1 MKRSPAAAALDSIVA
16 EVLAPDLKS
25 MGFRK
30 KSRHWSH
37 EAGETHR
44 GVTVQSSQFNVTSD
58 SRFTVEIGASFV
70 ALGHPVPNAPG
81 AWGTAVSRRLSGLR
95 SEPIDEWFAFD
106 ALDEAT
112 IERAGADLGRTWAQ
126 LGRPFLTAL
135 QSPQALC
142 DFACDTG
149 SAELALEVLDRVGVP
164 LGDESRQSQ
173 LARIA
178 ADRAASRERWRHLQ
192 NDPHPLELGI
202 GVWAEVVRQFH
213 RLGLQLGRASAK
225 RHSGTRRC
233 QERNADDPIPFGA
246 RRGGRSGFGGCAE
259 GLTLRANSR
268 RRDRSSTGGRR
279 DGRPLRRC
287 HFHGPKVIPRDTGP
301 CTAVI
306 C

>member
-1 MKRSPAAAALDSIVA
+1 MQGERRPCKSGVAGQRRWIEGSRATDQIDVRSGRRGLPASDRLAGMTKSPAAAALDSIVA
-16 EVLAPDLKS
+16 DVLAPDLKS

-37 EAGETHR
+37 EAGETYR

-95 SEPIDEWFAFD
+95 SEPIDEWFAYD

-112 IERAGADLGRTWAQ
+112 IERAGLDLGRTWAQ
-126 LGRPFLTAL
+126 LGRPFLAAL

-142 DFACDTG
+142 DFVCDTG

-164 LGDESRQSQ
+164 LGDEARQSQ

-178 ADRAASRERWRHLQ
+178 ADRAAARERWRHLP

-202 GVWAEVVRQFH
+202 GIWAEVVRQFH
-213 RLGLQLGRASAK
+213 RLGLQLGDEHRRSA
-225 RHSGTRRC
+225 
-233 QERNADDPIPFGA
+233 
-246 RRGGRSGFGGCAE
+246 
-259 GLTLRANSR
+259 
-268 RRDRSSTGGRR
+268 
-279 DGRPLRRC
+279 
-287 HFHGPKVIPRDTGP
+287 
-301 CTAVI
+301 TAVLADAKSGI
-306 C
+306 LTTRFHSERDEIDAQELEAALRD

>member
-1 MKRSPAAAALDSIVA
+1 MGDGSMHALHRHERTPGHTQPWASWDSRYEGRKRARGQLAQIGVRSGRRGQPACDRLAGMTKSPAAAALDSIVA
-16 EVLAPDLKS
+16 DVLAPDLKS

-37 EAGETHR
+37 EAGETYR

-142 DFACDTG
+142 DFVCDTG
-149 SAELALEVLDRVGVP
+149 SAELALEVLDRVAVP
-164 LGDESRQSQ
+164 LADEARQSR

-178 ADRAASRERWRHLQ
+178 ADRAAARERWRHLPERPAPARARAL
-192 NDPHPLELGI
+192 D
-202 GVWAEVVRQFH
+202 
-213 RLGLQLGRASAK
+213 LGRGGPAVPPP
-225 RHSGTRRC
+225 R
-233 QERNADDPIPFGA
+233 PPA
-246 RRGGRSGFGGCAE
+246 R
-259 GLTLRANSR
+259 
-268 RRDRSSTGGRR
+268 
-279 DGRPLRRC
+279 
-287 HFHGPKVIPRDTGP
+287 
-301 CTAVI
+301 
-306 C
+306 

>member
-1 MKRSPAAAALDSIVA
+1 MTKSPAAAALDSMVA
-16 EVLAPDLKS
+16 DVLAPDLKS

-37 EAGETHR
+37 EGAETHR
-44 GVTVQSSQFNVTSD
+44 GVTVQSSRFNVTSD

-95 SEPIDEWFAFD
+95 SEPIDEWFAYD

-142 DFACDTG
+142 DFVCDTG

-164 LGDESRQSQ
+164 LGDEARQSQ

-178 ADRAASRERWRHLQ
+178 ADRAAARERWRHLP

-202 GVWAEVVRQFH
+202 GIWAEVVRQFH
-213 RLGLQLGRASAK
+213 RLGLQLGDEHRRSA
-225 RHSGTRRC
+225 
-233 QERNADDPIPFGA
+233 
-246 RRGGRSGFGGCAE
+246 
-259 GLTLRANSR
+259 
-268 RRDRSSTGGRR
+268 
-279 DGRPLRRC
+279 
-287 HFHGPKVIPRDTGP
+287 
-301 CTAVI
+301 TAVLADAKSGMLTTRFHSERDEVDAQELEAALRD
-306 C
+306 